1 MRDTR
6 ATRAALAVAV
16 VVSLSAG
23 TATGFAV
30 AEAGARPGVTPR
42 ASMSLLSASIPA
54 GAQQVG
60 ITEPLVITAVGGT
73 LTTITVSGKSG
84 RSGKPLSGTLS
95 RDRTR
100 WTSEPLGYG
109 IQYTAVATGMGA
121 EGRPI
126 APLES
131 TFRTVK
137 PNRTLDVDA
146 VRPTNGQ
153 VVGVAMPISIY
164 FNHPVRDKAAVERRI
179 AVTPSVPTEGAFN
192 WVADD
197 QVNWRPRHFW
207 AARTTVTV
215 RSALRGVDAGSGTF
229 GGSDKESAFTV
240 GRAQEAVGD
249 ARAHTLT
256 LVIDGKPDRIMPASF
271 GRPQYPTQ
279 NGMHVAFEK
288 HLSKRMRSDSW
299 GGPKEGEPGFYDE
312 ILPLAVRIS
321 ANGEFIHV
329 NSATVGVQGRYNVS
343 HGCVNLSPAN
353 GKAFY
358 DWVQI
363 GDPVNIIGSTRPLTP
378 RDGDIS
384 DWLTPWD
391 QYAAGSALRRPPLG
405 AKVNPII
412 PRITQ

>member
-1 MRDTR
+1 
-6 ATRAALAVAV
+6 
-16 VVSLSAG
+16 
-23 TATGFAV
+23 
-30 AEAGARPGVTPR
+30 
-42 ASMSLLSASIPA
+42 MSLLSTSIPA

-60 ITEPLVITAVGGT
+60 ITEPLVVTAVGGT
-73 LTTITVSGKSG
+73 LTTVTVSGKPL
-84 RSGKPLSGTLS
+84 SGKPLSGTLS

-109 IQYTAVATGMGA
+109 IQYTAAVTGMGMGMGT

-126 APLES
+126 APLNS

-179 AVTPSVPTEGAFN
+179 AVTPSVPTENAFN

-229 GGSDKESAFTV
+229 GDSDERTAFTV

-256 LVIDGKPDRIMPASF
+256 LVVDGKPDRIMPTSF
-271 GRPQYPTQ
+271 GRAQYPPRT
-279 NGMHVAFEK
+279 ACTWR
-288 HLSKRMRSDSW
+288 SK
-299 GGPKEGEPGFYDE
+299 
-312 ILPLAVRIS
+312 
-321 ANGEFIHV
+321 
-329 NSATVGVQGRYNVS
+329 
-343 HGCVNLSPAN
+343 
-353 GKAFY
+353 
-358 DWVQI
+358 
-363 GDPVNIIGSTRPLTP
+363 ST
-378 RDGDIS
+378 
-384 DWLTPWD
+384 
-391 QYAAGSALRRPPLG
+391 
-405 AKVNPII
+405 
-412 PRITQ
+412 